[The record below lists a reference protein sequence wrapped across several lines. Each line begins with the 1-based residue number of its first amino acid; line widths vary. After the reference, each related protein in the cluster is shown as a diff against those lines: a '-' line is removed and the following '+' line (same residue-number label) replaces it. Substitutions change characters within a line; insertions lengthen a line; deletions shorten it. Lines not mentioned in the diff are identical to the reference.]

1 MSNMVKSLTVLL
13 TRSYQKCVN
22 KIVYNKI
29 CLNPTSLYA
38 INHNKEEVMHVV
50 YTSKQHCR
58 SQWSPG
64 AFPLV
69 VESWNPRSE
78 KI

>member
-1 MSNMVKSLTVLL
+1 MSDMVKSLTVLL
-13 TRSYQKCVN
+13 TRSHQKCVN
-22 KIVYNKI
+22 KMVYKI
-29 CLNPTSLYA
+29 CLNNVSIQHHCNA
-38 INHNKEEVMHVV
+38 INHKKEEVMHVV

-69 VESWNPRSE
+69 VESWNP
-78 KI
+78 

>member
-13 TRSYQKCVN
+13 TRSCQKCVN

-29 CLNPTSLYA
+29 CLGNVSIQHHGNA
-38 INHNKEEVMHVV
+38 INHKKEEVMHVV
-50 YTSKQHCR
+50 YTSKQHSR

-69 VESWNPRSE
+69 VESCNP
-78 KI
+78 